1 MSYHNTSRGG
11 TGSNARR
18 STTTPTPAR
27 QNITNTQRQAA
38 PAGFHYMPDGTLMSD
53 ADHAQNTASTQLSND
68 NQQQSGP
75 ASRRLSNENPQ
86 QSGTYHLWF
95 RLTCSMQQWTSTFR
109 PDPNHYLQSQIH
121 IVRNVTFQKPLVPC
135 VNQSLVGCLGLDQL
149 NDALVQFSMA
159 VK

>member
-53 ADHAQNTASTQLSND
+53 ADHAALYSPGSNGGLMQPNNQRLEKEKKLQREEMDRKFVLETERCIREYNNRIEHNQLLYK
-68 NQQQSGP
+68 Q
-75 ASRRLSNENPQ
+75 RMKNEQ
-86 QSGTYHLWF
+86 IYYVICIFFVFFLF
-95 RLTCSMQQWTSTFR
+95 ITSF
-109 PDPNHYLQSQIH
+109 
-121 IVRNVTFQKPLVPC
+121 
-135 VNQSLVGCLGLDQL
+135 
-149 NDALVQFSMA
+149 
-159 VK
+159 